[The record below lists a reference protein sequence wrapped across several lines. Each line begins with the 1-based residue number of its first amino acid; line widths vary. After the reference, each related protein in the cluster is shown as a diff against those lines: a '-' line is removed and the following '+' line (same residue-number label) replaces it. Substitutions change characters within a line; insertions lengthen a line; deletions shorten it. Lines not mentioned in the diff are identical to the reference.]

1 MELKKELDN
10 MLNLY
15 NKVLDNR
22 TMIQESIE
30 SIKVKINEHKNTF
43 GIDKRLNDELLKSL
57 YAEEKRLYAELD
69 INNLMNNILDNNL
82 LYIKTELLK
91 ECKDYFIEHYK
102 NKNIGEKTR
111 EKIQGDLHE
120 LIYNNYRINIQVYL
134 HRKSSVFDTYE
145 YSLNLDILN
154 DMIVYNQLLNKQYYI
169 IDFINEYRSYIIFNN
184 ITYNHVESYEELVGY
199 TNEFKKMIDTIN
211 EEIDKKVND
220 LNKEIDKLNNVYRSF
235 MYHKKV
241 KHVYKDET
249 TFY

>member
-15 NKVLDNR
+15 NKALDNR
-22 TMIQESIE
+22 TTIQESIE

-57 YAEEKRLYAELD
+57 YDEEKRLYTELD

-91 ECKDYFIEHYK
+91 ECKDYFTEHYK

-111 EKIQGDLHE
+111 EKIETELKE
-120 LIYNNYRINIQVYL
+120 LIYDNYHINIRVYL
-134 HRKSSVFDTYE
+134 YRKTSAFDTYE
-145 YSLNLDILN
+145 YKLNLDILK
-154 DMIVYNQLLNKQYYI
+154 DTIIYNHLINKQYYI
-169 IDFINEYRSYIIFNN
+169 IDFINEYRNYINFDN
-184 ITYNHVESYEELVGY
+184 ITYNHVESYEELVDY
-199 TNEFKKMIDTIN
+199 TNELKKMSDTIN
-211 EEIDKKVND
+211 EEIEKKVD
-220 LNKEIDKLNNVYRSF
+220 DVNKEIDKLNNVYRSF

-249 TFY
+249 IVY